1 MKKKIYIVIIIILLL
16 IITSFT
22 IYNINIGKSK
32 KESKAKDN
40 STGVKN
46 IDFSSYE
53 VKNIKLDGNDIS
65 IKSKGV
71 YKLTGSLENKNINID
86 SNGEVKLIIDNVDI
100 STKGEPCIN
109 ITSSDLVYIQVVGD
123 NKLICD
129 TTTDLNGAIN
139 SKGDLLLSGDGTL
152 NIESNIDG
160 IVTKDDL
167 QIDSGTIVINSEDDG
182 LVGRDSIEINN
193 GEITINSSGDGLKT
207 TNQEKGSLKI
217 SGGNIDITSKLDGIQ
232 VINSINIED
241 GNIKITT
248 GNGSSVKSTSEKWMN
263 NETTDSIK
271 GIKSDTDINIS
282 GGTIN
287 INSEDD
293 SIHSN
298 GNITINGSNI
308 TIFSGDDGIHADGNV
323 NISSDMKINESY
335 EGIEGAN
342 ITINGGDISVKSTDD
357 GFNAAGG
364 DGSSQG
370 RRGANKGYSD
380 GKTYVLTINDGKVYV
395 NAQGDGLDS
404 NGNIYIKGGEIY
416 VDGPTNSGNGAIDF
430 GDGGNYEFEIS
441 GGTLV
446 AVGSSGMAVSPTS
459 GTKQTSVLINLEDTY
474 EDSIEFSDIKY
485 EPNKSYNSILIS
497 SAKLSKDKEYT
508 LKIGNKEIQTLKLTD
523 TVTTSGNSSRGGFTG
538 GGRMK
543 GDRMKPDMEP
553 GMEPIN

>member
-1 MKKKIYIVIIIILLL
+1 MKRKTCIVIIFILLLL
-16 IITSFT
+16 IISIIVYT
-22 IYNINIGKSK
+22 INNDSK
-32 KESKAKDN
+32 DSKTKDL
-40 STGVKN
+40 STGVDKV
-46 IDFSSYE
+46 DFSSYE
-53 VKNIKLDGNDIS
+53 EKNINLDNSDVS
-65 IKSKGV
+65 IKSSGV
-71 YKLTGSLENKNINID
+71 YKITGSLKNNNITID

-100 STKGEPCIN
+100 DTNDEPCIN
-109 ITSSDLVYIQVVGD
+109 ITSSNLVYIEVVGD
-123 NKLICD
+123 NKLVCN
-129 TTTDLNGAIN
+129 TTSDLNGAIN
-139 SKGDLLLSGDGTL
+139 SKGDLLLYGDGTL

-193 GEITINSSGDGLKT
+193 GDITINSSGDGLKT
-207 TNQEKGSLKI
+207 TNQDKGSLKI
-217 SGGNIDITSKLDGIQ
+217 SGGDIDITSKLDGIQ
-232 VINSINIED
+232 AINNINIED
-241 GNIKITT
+241 GNINIKT
-248 GNGSSVKSTSEKWMN
+248 GNGSSVKSTSDKWMN

-282 GGTIN
+282 GGDIT

-298 GNITINGSNI
+298 GNIIIKNSSINI
-308 TIFSGDDGIHADGNV
+308 TSGDDGIHSDGNV
-323 NISSDMKINESY
+323 DISSDIKISESY

-342 ITINGGDISVKSTDD
+342 ITINGGDISVTSTDD

-380 GKTYVLTINDGKVYV
+380 GKTYVLTINDGKIYV

-404 NGNIYIKGGEIY
+404 NGNIYINGGEVY

-446 AVGSSGMAVSPTS
+446 AVGSSGMAVAPTS
-459 GTKQTSVLINLEDTY
+459 DTKQTSVLINLEDTY
-474 EDSIEFSDIKY
+474 EEDIVFGDIKY

-497 SAKLSKDKEYT
+497 SNKLNKDKEYT
-508 LKIGNKEIQTLKLTD
+508 LKIGDKEIQTLELTD
-523 TVTTSGNSSRGGFTG
+523 TVTTSGNSSRGGFNG

-543 GDRMKPDMEP
+543 GDRVKPDMEP
-553 GMEPIN
+553 GMKPNN